1 MEYAVLAKRMSVM
14 IDAYSKYAR
23 SKAAKPAD
31 GWAVFNTDRFKRY
44 GLLMAQK
51 AAARLDDLINYLED
65 GESEDKAQD
74 TRSSR
79 ARGKQKKATK
89 QRSAR

>member
-1 MEYAVLAKRMSVM
+1 MEHAVLAKRMPIM
-14 IDAYSKYAR
+14 NAAYSKY
-23 SKAAKPAD
+23 
-31 GWAVFNTDRFKRY
+31 AVFNTDRFKRY

-65 GESEDKAQD
+65 GESDDKAQD

-89 QRSAR
+89 RRSAG